1 MDHPVARRL
10 IAVLFAGHSLALVG
24 SAATATVDSI
34 TAVHVGGRDELST
47 VPTTAYLLAAA
58 LAAYPAGRVM
68 ERYGRRAGLVSGY
81 GLACLGGLASGAGIV
96 LRAFPLLLVGAGLF
110 GLGRAAIDQG
120 RYAAADVVPSASR
133 ARAVSWIVLAGTIG
147 AVLGPRMVVPTG
159 AVAGRLGLDEL
170 AGPYFATAGLLLTGA
185 ALLAVALRPDPRDFA
200 RSIAAP
206 RERGS
211 GPEEPARSYGGV
223 LRTGSARLALAAMVG
238 GLLVMIMVMV
248 ITPLHMR
255 QHDHSLDAVSWV
267 FVAHVLGMYAFSI
280 LTGRV
285 TDALGRPAAIRMGAG
300 LLIAACATASAAHT
314 VASLALALFLL
325 GLGWNLCY
333 VAGSSLL
340 TDILR
345 PAERARI
352 QGSNDLL
359 VGLTAAAGSLGAGQL
374 FAWIGY
380 PSMAWI
386 GALLAAVLLV
396 YSFAGG
402 RRAAWQAAP
411 AD

>member
-10 IAVLFAGHSLALVG
+10 IVVLFAGHSLALVG
-24 SAATATVDSI
+24 SVATATVDSI
-34 TAVHVGGRDELST
+34 TSVHVSGRPELST
-47 VPTTAYLLAAA
+47 VPTTLYLLAAA

-68 ERYGRRAGLVSGY
+68 DRYGRRVGLVSGY
-81 GLACLGGLASGAGIV
+81 GLASLGGLASGGGII
-96 LRAFPLLLVGAGLF
+96 LRMFPLLLLGAALF

-120 RYAAADVVPSASR
+120 RYAAADVVPAAAR
-133 ARAVSWIVLAGTIG
+133 ARAVSWIVLAGTLG

-159 AVAGRLGLDEL
+159 AVAGRFGIDEL
-170 AGPYFATAGLLLTGA
+170 AGPYFAAALLLLTGGT
-185 ALLAVALRPDPRDFA
+185 LIAVALRPDPRDFGRTIA
-200 RSIAAP
+200 GSEQAAMIAA
-206 RERGS
+206 
-211 GPEEPARSYGGV
+211 GPGRSYRDV
-223 LRTGSARLALAAMVG
+223 LRASSARLALAAMVG
-238 GLLVMIMVMV
+238 GLFVMIMVMV

-255 QHDHSLDAVSWV
+255 QHDHSLDSVSWV

-285 TDALGRPAAIRMGAG
+285 TDALGRPTAIRMGAI
-300 LLIAACATASAAHT
+300 LLIAACATASAAQT
-314 VASLALALFLL
+314 VAALALALFLL

-374 FAWIGY
+374 FAWVGY
-380 PSMAWI
+380 PSMAWS
-386 GALLAAVLLV
+386 GATIAAGLLV
-396 YSFAGG
+396 YSFANG
-402 RRAAWQAAP
+402 RKAVWQAAP

>member
-10 IAVLFAGHSLALVG
+10 IVVLFAGHSLALVG
-24 SAATATVDSI
+24 SVATATVDSI
-34 TAVHVGGRDELST
+34 TSVHVSGRPELST
-47 VPTTAYLLAAA
+47 VPTTLYLLAAA

-68 ERYGRRAGLVSGY
+68 ERYGRRVGLVSGY
-81 GLACLGGLASGAGIV
+81 SLASLGGLASGGGII
-96 LRAFPLLLVGAGLF
+96 LRTFPLLLLGAALF

-120 RYAAADVVPSASR
+120 RYAAADVVPAAAR
-133 ARAVSWIVLAGTIG
+133 ARAVSWIVLAGTLG

-159 AVAGRLGLDEL
+159 AVAGRFGIDEL
-170 AGPYFATAGLLLTGA
+170 AGPYFAA
-185 ALLAVALRPDPRDFA
+185 ALLLLAGGTLIAVALRPDPRDFG
-200 RSIAAP
+200 RTIAGADQTAAVAP
-206 RERGS
+206 
-211 GPEEPARSYGGV
+211 GPGRNYRDV
-223 LRTGSARLALAAMVG
+223 LRESPARLALAAMVG
-238 GLLVMIMVMV
+238 GLFVMIMVMV

-255 QHDHSLDAVSWV
+255 QHDHSLDSVSWV

-285 TDALGRPAAIRMGAG
+285 TDALGRPAAIRMGAI
-300 LLIAACATASAAHT
+300 LLIAACATASVAQT
-314 VASLALALFLL
+314 VAALALALFLL

-374 FAWIGY
+374 FAWVGY

-386 GALLAAVLLV
+386 GAAIAAGLLI
-396 YSFAGG
+396 YSFANG
-402 RRAAWQAAP
+402 RTPAWQAAP

>member
-10 IAVLFAGHSLALVG
+10 IVVLFAGHSLALVG
-24 SAATATVDSI
+24 SVATATVDSI
-34 TAVHVGGRDELST
+34 TSVHVSGRPELST
-47 VPTTAYLLAAA
+47 VPTTLYLLAAA

-68 ERYGRRAGLVSGY
+68 DRYGRRVGLVSGY
-81 GLACLGGLASGAGIV
+81 GLASLGGLASGGGII
-96 LRAFPLLLVGAGLF
+96 LRMFPLLLLGAALF

-120 RYAAADVVPSASR
+120 RYAAADVVPAAAR
-133 ARAVSWIVLAGTIG
+133 ARAVSWIVLAGTLG

-159 AVAGRLGLDEL
+159 AVAGRFGIDEL
-170 AGPYFATAGLLLTGA
+170 AGPYFAAALLLLTGGT
-185 ALLAVALRPDPRDFA
+185 LIAVALRPDPRDFG
-200 RSIAAP
+200 RTIA
-206 RERGS
+206 GS
-211 GPEEPARSYGGV
+211 EQAAMVAAGPGRSYRDV
-223 LRTGSARLALAAMVG
+223 LRASSARLALAAMVG
-238 GLLVMIMVMV
+238 GLFVMIMVMV

-255 QHDHSLDAVSWV
+255 QHDHSLDSVSWV

-285 TDALGRPAAIRMGAG
+285 TDALGRPTAIRMGAI
-300 LLIAACATASAAHT
+300 LLIAACATASAAQT
-314 VASLALALFLL
+314 VAALALALFLL

-374 FAWIGY
+374 FAWVGY

-386 GALLAAVLLV
+386 GATIAAGLLV
-396 YSFAGG
+396 YSFANG
-402 RRAAWQAAP
+402 RKAVWQAAP

>member
-10 IAVLFAGHSLALVG
+10 IVVLFAGHSLALVG
-24 SAATATVDSI
+24 SVATATVDSI
-34 TAVHVGGRDELST
+34 TSVHVSGRAELST
-47 VPTTAYLLAAA
+47 VPTTLYLLAAA

-68 ERYGRRAGLVSGY
+68 ERYGRRVGLVSGY
-81 GLACLGGLASGAGIV
+81 GLASLGGLASGGGII
-96 LRAFPLLLVGAGLF
+96 LRVFPLLLLGAALF
-110 GLGRAAIDQG
+110 GSGRSAIDQG
-120 RYAAADVVPSASR
+120 RYAAADVVPAAAR
-133 ARAVSWIVLAGTIG
+133 ARAVSWIVLAGTLG

-159 AVAGRLGLDEL
+159 AVAGRFGIDEL
-170 AGPYFATAGLLLTGA
+170 AGPYFAA
-185 ALLAVALRPDPRDFA
+185 ALLLLIGGTVIAVALRPDPRDFG
-200 RSIAAP
+200 RTIAEPEQAAAVAP
-206 RERGS
+206 GAGRRY
-211 GPEEPARSYGGV
+211 RDV
-223 LRTGSARLALAAMVG
+223 LRASSARLALAAMVG
-238 GLLVMIMVMV
+238 GLFVMIMVMV

-255 QHDHSLDAVSWV
+255 RQDHSLDAVSWV

-285 TDALGRPAAIRMGAG
+285 TDALGRPAGIRMGAV
-300 LLIAACATASAAHT
+300 LLIAACAAASAAQT
-314 VASLALALFLL
+314 VAALALALFLL

-352 QGSNDLL
+352 QGSNDLV
-359 VGLTAAAGSLGAGQL
+359 VGLTAAAGSLSAGQL
-374 FAWIGY
+374 FAWVGY

-386 GALLAAVLLV
+386 GATIAAGLLV
-396 YSFAGG
+396 YSFANGQ
-402 RRAAWQAAP
+402 RAAWQAAP